1 MDLTPYLSWIVFIH
15 IAGAFGFVLSHG
27 ASAFVAFRV
36 RGERDPARIGALLDL
51 SSSSLGVMYVSLVV
65 VFVAGVLAAIV
76 GGYFNGR
83 FWPWAAILTL
93 FLVAGAMY
101 PLATEHYTRVRQAI
115 GARTGREK
123 PGDPA
128 VVPLDAAGLA
138 ALLDN
143 RRPEAIAAVG
153 GIGLLVLLWLMVLK
167 PF

>member
-15 IAGAFGFVLSHG
+15 IVGAFGFVLSHG

-36 RGERDPARIGALLDL
+36 RAERDPAKIGALLDL
-51 SSSSLGVMYVSLVV
+51 SASTLGLMYTSLLV
-65 VFVAGVLAAIV
+65 VFVAGILAAIV

-83 FWPWAAILTL
+83 FWPWAAIVVLV
-93 FLVAGAMY
+93 LVAGAMY
-101 PLATEHYTRVRQAI
+101 PLATEYYVRVRQAV
-115 GARTGREK
+115 GAKTGREK
-123 PGDPA
+123 PGDSPVA
-128 VVPLDAAGLA
+128 QLDAAGLA

-153 GIGLLVLLWLMVLK
+153 VIGLLVLLWLMVLK